1 MPVGGEWCT
10 WRRGLYNSVWI
21 RSIHGRVGTSGKKQ
35 TAIAQM
41 YSLGRWKRCQLD
53 KDRIHSADWAMVD
66 FLLAQKSKSSRIRT
80 QMTLILVRM
89 NKYFRFLINGC
100 ASSPSL
106 ASNIYG
112 ERKRFPA
119 AQPTAHRCRW
129 SSPMYPTTSYRS
141 KQAHENKIYGFK
153 LCHSIPRL
161 AAICRK
167 NFPVQH

>member
-1 MPVGGEWCT
+1 MSVGGEWCT

-35 TAIAQM
+35 TAMAQM
-41 YSLGRWKRCQLD
+41 YSLSRWKRCQLD

-66 FLLAQKSKSSRIRT
+66 FLLAQKSKSPRIRT

-89 NKYFRFLINGC
+89 NKYFRFLTNGC

-112 ERKRFPA
+112 EREKA
-119 AQPTAHRCRW
+119 VSSCTADGASLPLEQSHV
-129 SSPMYPTTSYRS
+129 PYP
-141 KQAHENKIYGFK
+141 
-153 LCHSIPRL
+153 
-161 AAICRK
+161 
-167 NFPVQH
+167 